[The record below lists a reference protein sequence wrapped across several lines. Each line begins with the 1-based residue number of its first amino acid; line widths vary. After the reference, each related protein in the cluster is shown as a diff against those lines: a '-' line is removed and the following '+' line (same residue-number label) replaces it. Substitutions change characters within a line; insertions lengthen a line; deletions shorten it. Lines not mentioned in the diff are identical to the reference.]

1 MVVPNFLLLLLLYT
15 MRSFKDIPSNQRPNQ
30 YGKLNLIPLPVTK
43 SDIFPSNC
51 FRVFLHNEP
60 TSYAQTSSSSSSP
73 PSCSLLT
80 SSLIFLAS
88 VTSFKLSSSEKNQI
102 TNKKDGY
109 YHHHKCMFED
119 LLSQDRC
126 AQRNQPQLSVT
137 TAVQIKWIIL
147 VLNINALKKKT
158 TRLLTTYFINTSLSM
173 CHLNILNEGALRYKS
188 SLQ

>member
-1 MVVPNFLLLLLLYT
+1 MTVPYFLLLLLSYT

-30 YGKLNLIPLPVTK
+30 CGKLNLIPLPVTK

-88 VTSFKLSSSEKNQI
+88 VTSFKLSSSKKIKSQI
-102 TNKKDGY
+102 KKMDIVTTTNACLKICYLRTGVLNKTS
-109 YHHHKCMFED
+109 H
-119 LLSQDRC
+119 SS
-126 AQRNQPQLSVT
+126 QPQLPC
-137 TAVQIKWIIL
+137 
-147 VLNINALKKKT
+147 
-158 TRLLTTYFINTSLSM
+158 R
-173 CHLNILNEGALRYKS
+173 
-188 SLQ
+188 